1 MSEQVRY
8 GNRTQERLA
17 RQCAKFD
24 ISVRQGRA
32 DTRKD
37 KDLNAQSR
45 RYAEAASA
53 IRAKE
58 MLTRQVLMR
67 YGVFSSQFM
76 PYLRFVRFLS
86 RTSKETRGAAFEV
99 EAEAAVA
106 RWTGLGC
113 SRDWLAEIVLAVF
126 NLRLETDRL
135 EPLMNTDGHRLGSEP
150 TGPGMQLGL
159 AKEPEGGVEL
169 DGSGGQ
175 EGGRQNEGTR

>member
-67 YGVFSSQFM
+67 HGVFSSQFM
-76 PYLRFVRFLS
+76 PYLRFVRFLG

-99 EAEAAVA
+99 EAEAATA
-106 RWTGLGC
+106 RWAGLGC
-113 SRDWLAEIVLAVF
+113 SREWLAEIVLAVF
-126 NLRLETDRL
+126 NLNLR
-135 EPLMNTDGHRLGSEP
+135 
-150 TGPGMQLGL
+150 LGL
-159 AKEPEGGVEL
+159 AKEPVSGVEL
-169 DGSGGQ
+169 DGSRGK
-175 EGGRQNEGTR
+175 EGGR